1 MPSVRQIAEKAGVSI
16 STVSLVLNNKPGVS
30 EMMRAR
36 VQESIALLEVLEKEG
51 GSSVFVRDTRSNE
64 SKPHSIVVLH
74 PGILRSSQVFSELLQ
89 GIEAGAAEQNL
100 QLRLI
105 VNEGE
110 LPSDHIYQLYFSDPK
125 LRPDGVLIIGDR
137 SDIPIPEKIFNLEIP
152 VVLVGRESDD
162 YAVSAVGRDEEEIAF
177 EATQYLQDLGHEAI
191 AFVGGEMEFRYTH
204 SRLQGYKNAMQ
215 ARFGEFPENWI
226 ALGDGSDATIQVL
239 ENCSQ
244 VTATIYVNDAYAE
257 DGLSVIKASGRKIPE
272 DISVISFDNTLFAQK
287 NNPPLTSIGFP
298 RFQEGLQAVRVL
310 TEKIKN
316 PMLKFNQIVF
326 HAELVL
332 RESCAPPRNQQS

>member
-1 MPSVRQIAEKAGVSI
+1 MPSVRQIAEQAGVSI

-36 VQESIALLEVLEKEG
+36 VRESIALLKDLEKEG
-51 GSSVFVRDTRSNE
+51 SGSVFFRDARSSE

-137 SDIPIPEKIFNLEIP
+137 SDIPIPEKIFHLEIP

-162 YAVSAVGRDEEEIAF
+162 FSVSAVGRDEEGIAF
-177 EATQYLQDLGHEAI
+177 EATQYLQDLGHEGI
-191 AFVGGEMEFRYTH
+191 AFVGGELEFRYTH
-204 SRLQGYKNAMQ
+204 SRLQGYKNAML
-215 ARFGEFPENWI
+215 ARFGEFSENWI
-226 ALGDGSDATIQVL
+226 ALGDGGEATQKII
-239 ENCSQ
+239 ENDSEI
-244 VTATIYVNDAYAE
+244 TAAIYVNDANAE
-257 DGLSVIKASGRKIPE
+257 DGLPIIKASGRKIPA
-272 DISVISFDNTLFAQK
+272 DLSVISFDDTLFAQEY
-287 NNPPLTSIGFP
+287 NPPLTSIVYP

-316 PMLKFNQIVF
+316 PKLKFSQIVF

-332 RESCAPPRNQQS
+332 RESCAPPRNR